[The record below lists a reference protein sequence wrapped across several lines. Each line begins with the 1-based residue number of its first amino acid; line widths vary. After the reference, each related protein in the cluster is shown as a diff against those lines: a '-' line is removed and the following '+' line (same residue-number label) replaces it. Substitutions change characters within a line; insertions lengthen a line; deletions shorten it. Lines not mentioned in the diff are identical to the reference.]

1 MTMKTIYLGLLAL
14 MLTATASPAIA
25 QDQRPL
31 FTLDDQVWVLFYD
44 LPSRR
49 FRAIRDA
56 FIAGRMDDA
65 RRDAEA
71 SEAFLRAEISRA
83 IPVLVPPMTEVADR
97 LRVIAQ
103 QIDAP
108 ETTVRDLDP
117 VFARAHWLLSQHYLT
132 LATEARDSGRHK
144 SAGNY
149 LWATAHHMERTVL
162 WSDARIDRKLLR
174 SLEGMRT
181 MADRLRNGDQPARIY
196 KDKPIDNARR
206 TLFELGTYLDRK
218 VWVQPVQM

>member
-1 MTMKTIYLGLLAL
+1 MNRICLAILLFV
-14 MLTATASPAIA
+14 LTASASPAGA
-25 QDQRPL
+25 QDSKRPL

-65 RRDAEA
+65 RRDLEA
-71 SEAFLRAEISRA
+71 SEAFLRVEISRT

-97 LRVIAQ
+97 LQTIAQ
-103 QIDAP
+103 QINAP

-132 LATEARDSGRHK
+132 LATDARDSGQHK

-149 LWATAHHMERTVL
+149 LWATAHHMERAVL
-162 WSDARIDRKLLR
+162 WSDARIDAKLLK
-174 SLEGMRT
+174 SLDGMRT
-181 MADRLRNGDQPARIY
+181 MADRLRTSDKPERVY

-218 VWVQPVQM
+218 VWVQPAPM